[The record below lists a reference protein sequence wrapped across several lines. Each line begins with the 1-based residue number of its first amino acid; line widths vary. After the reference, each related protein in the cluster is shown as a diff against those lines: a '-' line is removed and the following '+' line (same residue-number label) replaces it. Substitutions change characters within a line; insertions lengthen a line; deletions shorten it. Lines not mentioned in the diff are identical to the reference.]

1 MAVKDKI
8 GRKRYI
14 AFEITAPRAV
24 QKSEVIRLI
33 RTSFGGLVKDINP
46 WLVKYK
52 RNKGLLRCAHTKK
65 EAVIKLLSSIKNIN
79 GMEIEIKTLGTS
91 GTIKCA
97 TRKYFRT

>member
-8 GRKRYI
+8 GRRRYI
-14 AFEITAPRAV
+14 AFEITAPRV
-24 QKSEVIRLI
+24 IQKSEIIKLI
-33 RTSFGGLVKDINP
+33 RTSFGNLAADINP
-46 WLVKYK
+46 WIVKYK

-65 EAVIKLLSSIKNIN
+65 EAAIKLLTSIKDIN
-79 GMEIEIKTLGTS
+79 GLEIEIKTLGTS